1 MEERKLEDLKEG
13 ERLWLEIVNIETGEV
28 VQKQEI
34 RIPKRKLE
42 KFYYF
47 MLSRVN
53 LENYFVRIV
62 DYEGNIIIV

>member
-1 MEERKLEDLKEG
+1 MERKLNDVKEG
-13 ERLWLEIVNIETGEV
+13 ERLWLEIVNIETGKV

-53 LENYFVRIV
+53 LEKYFVRIV
-62 DYEGNIIIV
+62 DYEGNIVIV

>member
-1 MEERKLEDLKEG
+1 MERKLNDVREG
-13 ERLWLEIVNIETGEV
+13 ERLWLEIVNIETGKV

-53 LENYFVRIV
+53 LEKYFVRIV
-62 DYEGNIIIV
+62 DYEGNIVIV